1 MKLKMLL
8 AGLTL
13 ASTVALGAGPQFSV
27 APGLQFGATKYD
39 SIDNFS
45 FNLLGAENQ
54 SMLGFDLSLIGYR
67 QINGNFNGGH
77 LAVFGFEAFRV
88 AGDMTGV
95 SLALWNDVGGDLNGG
110 TIGIVNTTRGN
121 ATFNLGGVNYVE
133 GKAMVQLGFVNYS
146 QSVGGLQFGFVNA
159 TKNLE
164 GLQVGLVNYAENGVF
179 PVLPI
184 INFRKSF

>member
-1 MKLKMLL
+1 MKLKILL
-8 AGLTL
+8 AGLIL
-13 ASTVALGAGPQFSV
+13 ISTMAFGAGPQFSV

-54 SMLGFDLSLIGYR
+54 NISGFDLSLIGYR

-77 LAVFGFEAFRV
+77 LALFGFEAFRV
-88 AGDMTGV
+88 SGNMSGV
-95 SLALWNDVGGDLNGG
+95 SLALWNDIGGNLNGG
-110 TIGIVNTTRGN
+110 TIGVVNTIRGN
-121 ATFNLGGVNYVE
+121 ASFNFGGVNYVE

-146 QSVGGLQFGFVNA
+146 NSVGGLQFGLINA

-184 INFRKSF
+184 INFRKSL